1 MPRVC
6 YLSGKR
12 TSAWNKRSHS
22 MRATR
27 RTFKVNIHKKTI
39 KFAGLSIAMKV
50 STRMYKKLKGFI

>member
-1 MPRVC
+1 
-6 YLSGKR
+6 
-12 TSAWNKRSHS
+12 

-27 RTFKVNIHKKTI
+27 RTFKVNIQKKTI